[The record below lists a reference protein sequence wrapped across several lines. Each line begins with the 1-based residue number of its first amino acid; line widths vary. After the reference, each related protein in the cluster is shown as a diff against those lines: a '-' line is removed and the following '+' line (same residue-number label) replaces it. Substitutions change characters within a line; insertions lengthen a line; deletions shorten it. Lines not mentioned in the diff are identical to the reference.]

1 MTERRRKKR
10 FPVRLT
16 STQWAVIV
24 EALGQM
30 VKIHATRLDELV
42 KSDNPG
48 STGNL
53 SAFDALSRTYADLL
67 RELAGTGLVDGSA
80 RETAGT
86 LDQAS
91 ALLESRLSGGG
102 RQ

>member
-1 MTERRRKKR
+1 MNERRRKRR

-16 STQWAVIV
+16 DTQWAVIV

-30 VKIHATRLDELV
+30 VKIHASRLDSLV
-42 KSDNPG
+42 QADQPG
-48 STGNL
+48 STGTL

-67 RELAGTGLVDGSA
+67 RELAEAGLVDPSA
-80 RETAGT
+80 RDTAGT

-91 ALLESRLSGGG
+91 ALLESRLSGGT